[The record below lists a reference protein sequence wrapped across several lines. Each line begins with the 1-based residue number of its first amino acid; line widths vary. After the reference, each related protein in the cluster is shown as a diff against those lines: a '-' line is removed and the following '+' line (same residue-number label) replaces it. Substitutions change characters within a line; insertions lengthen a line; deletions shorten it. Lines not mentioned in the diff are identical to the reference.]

1 MAALR
6 NEPAQQPVTTFAA
19 VPHAMAV
26 PLSYDDNRS
35 SCLRIELRSTSDLC
49 HCQRVVMLI
58 PLWLREGTGDSA
70 GVK

>member
-1 MAALR
+1 MTL
-6 NEPAQQPVTTFAA
+6 NSPKSITLLSPA
-19 VPHAMAV
+19 

-35 SCLRIELRSTSDLC
+35 SCLRIELRLTSDLC

-58 PLWLREGTGDSA
+58 PLWLGEGTGDSA